1 MTQNQTS
8 RPKIDKEYFEIVIA
22 YNSIYNS
29 RYLGAIVDFYEP
41 DFITNNDIKSLM
53 ALVIDFFQRRNE
65 VPSLT
70 ELKSLLDSDELK
82 ISFKNVLLNFK
93 TLDTDF
99 NEDELLENT
108 ELFFREKALYNAIKS
123 SAFKLQTENFDVSE
137 ILPEFEKA
145 CNISLVDDLGLNY
158 FESVEQHCDD
168 LNKKTST
175 LSTGW
180 SWLDERIGGGYFKE
194 GRQLVVFVGRT
205 NVGKSIFLGNTCLNL
220 LRQNKKVL
228 LITLEMPEDLYAKR
242 FTSQISKVP
251 YMDLHKHIDQL
262 KTHILNFKS
271 SKSDATLY
279 IKEFPPK
286 SVTVNHINS
295 YIRKLG
301 QKGHKFDAIVVDYLN
316 LIKPIRSNGS
326 LYDDVKGVAEQL
338 RATSYEFNAP
348 LITASQV
355 NRKGMNNNAPD
366 MDSISESVGVPF
378 TADLQLSIWAS
389 EEDRTAGL
397 INLGIQKNRNGPVNE
412 YTSLGIDYNYL
423 LIKELTSGEDEVN
436 TLDNNE
442 VNNTIDVINE
452 LTDE

>member
-1 MTQNQTS
+1 
-8 RPKIDKEYFEIVIA
+8 
-22 YNSIYNS
+22 
-29 RYLGAIVDFYEP
+29 
-41 DFITNNDIKSLM
+41 
-53 ALVIDFFQRRNE
+53 
-65 VPSLT
+65 
-70 ELKSLLDSDELK
+70 
-82 ISFKNVLLNFK
+82 
-93 TLDTDF
+93 
-99 NEDELLENT
+99 
-108 ELFFREKALYNAIKS
+108 
-123 SAFKLQTENFDVSE
+123 
-137 ILPEFEKA
+137 
-145 CNISLVDDLGLNY
+145 
-158 FESVEQHCDD
+158 
-168 LNKKTST
+168 
-175 LSTGW
+175 
-180 SWLDERIGGGYFKE
+180 
-194 GRQLVVFVGRT
+194 
-205 NVGKSIFLGNTCLNL
+205 
-220 LRQNKKVL
+220 
-228 LITLEMPEDLYAKR
+228 MPEDLYAKR